1 MLVFLQIAN
10 EIRFISRPFQFMT
23 PRLDEELVIPCD
35 NTQTIRLV
43 DTDSAKLN
51 TKLRHADVR
60 RH

>member
-1 MLVFLQIAN
+1 MIPQ
-10 EIRFISRPFQFMT
+10 
-23 PRLDEELVIPCD
+23 LDEELVIPYD
-35 NTQTIRLV
+35 NIQIIRLV